1 MTNIMA
7 KGADPDY
14 QHFLSFPQYFH
25 MVRRSGISGKCCK
38 GNCSPAIFIF
48 RLLNTGEWTLY
59 KGKPSIPQFAFSC
72 LAQMT
77 DIRM

>member
-1 MTNIMA
+1 MANIMA

-14 QHFLSFPQYFH
+14 QHFLHFPQYFH
-25 MVRRSGISGKCCK
+25 MARHSGSSGKCCK
-38 GNCSPAIFIF
+38 GNYTPAIFIF
-48 RLLNTGEWTLY
+48 PLLNTREWTLS
-59 KGKPSIPQFAFSC
+59 KGKPSNPQFAFSC

>member
-1 MTNIMA
+1 MANIMA
-7 KGADPDY
+7 KGANPDY
-14 QHFLSFPQYFH
+14 QNFLRFPQYFH
-25 MVRRSGISGKCCK
+25 IARHSWISGKCCK

-48 RLLNTGEWTLY
+48 RLLNTKEWTLSG
-59 KGKPSIPQFAFSC
+59 GKSGIPQFAFSC